1 MDKIFAIHS
10 AVKSHLSK
18 ILPGN
23 TFDPT
28 DLFSP
33 FSYGVSGVRGI
44 GLEVE
49 RMKVAIFGVGAMGS
63 VYAAR
68 LSLTS

>member
-1 MDKIFAIHS
+1 MGKIFAIHS
-10 AVKSHLSK
+10 AAKSHLSK

-33 FSYGVSGVRGI
+33 FSYGVSGVRGQRI
-44 GLEVE
+44 GGRAHEG
-49 RMKVAIFGVGAMGS
+49 RDIRRRSDGFGLCRTA
-63 VYAAR
+63 
-68 LSLTS
+68 